1 MGGSGKEWEGWQTE
15 ETAEAKGSSWH
26 THFFWNIRFY
36 CASTGWTTR
45 YSTYQRMRKG
55 ITEQTSVRSWR
66 IIQEGTM
73 RMQEQWVR
81 DNNLPL
87 TRYGKCIIRATHLFP
102 YPWSFQLLTVL
113 ADEESGVKQWS
124 ICEWRRRGSL
134 SMGKACSGCGDRY
147 KHGLLRVR
155 LKWKSPGV
163 NICPKRSET
172 VYPGLDW
179 YLHCSCLPLHLPS
192 SLVENPKM
200 EWDLILNGQICQTQE
215 QSLSLLRWF
224 CLRYGVSGVDS
235 KC

>member
-1 MGGSGKEWEGWQTE
+1 
-15 ETAEAKGSSWH
+15 
-26 THFFWNIRFY
+26 
-36 CASTGWTTR
+36 
-45 YSTYQRMRKG
+45 MRKG

-66 IIQEGTM
+66 TIQEGTM

-134 SMGKACSGCGDRY
+134 SMGKACLGCGDRY
-147 KHGLLRVR
+147 KHDLLRVR
-155 LKWKSPGV
+155 LIWSENRQGWIYAQKK
-163 NICPKRSET
+163 SET

-192 SLVENPKM
+192 SQVENPRM
-200 EWDLILNGQICQTQE
+200 DWDLILNGQIVKHKS
-215 QSLSLLRWF
+215 SLSLYLADF
-224 CLRYGVSGVDS
+224 ALGMALVVLTL

>member
-1 MGGSGKEWEGWQTE
+1 MIKVRGSEREWVGVGRSGRDDKQ
-15 ETAEAKGSSWH
+15 KRLLKQKVVLD

-66 IIQEGTM
+66 TIQEGTM

-134 SMGKACSGCGDRY
+134 SMGKACLGCGDRY
-147 KHGLLRVR
+147 NHALLRVR
-155 LKWKSPGV
+155 LIW
-163 NICPKRSET
+163 SENRQGWIYAQKNLKLST
-172 VYPGLDW
+172 LDW

-192 SLVENPKM
+192 SQVENPRM
-200 EWDLILNGQICQTQE
+200 DWDLILNGQIC
-215 QSLSLLRWF
+215 
-224 CLRYGVSGVDS
+224 
-235 KC
+235 